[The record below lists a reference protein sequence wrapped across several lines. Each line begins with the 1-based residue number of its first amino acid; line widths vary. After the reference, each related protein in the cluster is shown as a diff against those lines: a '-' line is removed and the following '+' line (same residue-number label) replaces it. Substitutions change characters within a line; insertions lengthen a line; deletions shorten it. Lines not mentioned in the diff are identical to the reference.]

1 MSRTITYRPRAF
13 ITDPAEGTVAVIRD
27 SWWRVNDAGEVAFYE
42 ARDGYL
48 APQCNKNEGIVRS
61 LADGDH
67 VEFFP
72 LAFAPIRIEVA
83 R

>member
-1 MSRTITYRPRAF
+1 MSGSIVYKPRTSV
-13 ITDPAEGTVAVIRD
+13 TDPAEGLVAVIRD
-27 SWWRVNDAGEVAFYE
+27 SWWRVNDAGEVAFYQTG
-42 ARDGYL
+42 DGYL
-48 APQCNKNEGIVRS
+48 APQCNKNEGIVRR

-72 LAFAPIRIEVA
+72 LAFTPIRIEDY